1 MSNSIDSE
9 VATPIVVEGGSLVE
23 QLAEEMACRWRT
35 GQRSLAE
42 EYLNRYPDLWQRPD
56 AALELIAEE
65 LALREEY
72 KEPVSNS
79 QLASRFP
86 QWADQV
92 RTLGNVQRAFGSRPD
107 VPRFPQVGDSLGE
120 FHLIAELGRGAH
132 GRVFAATQ
140 GSLGGRTVVL
150 KLTRRGGREHLSLA
164 RVQHTHI
171 VPLYSVH
178 DLPEHGLCALCMP
191 YFGGATLATLLSSVE
206 TLSPACRTGND
217 LATALRSAQLVDAT
231 GGDGQS
237 GHVYSRCSYSD
248 GICRIGICLA
258 NALQFAHE
266 RGLLHLDVKPSNV
279 LIAADGV
286 PMLLDFHLAHAPLV
300 AGDAPPVRLGGTP
313 EYMAPELAA
322 ALEAVRTASCI
333 TTSVDCRADIY
344 SLGVVLAEAL
354 GSRPGTQNSCISAGL
369 ADILKRCLAP
379 SAADRYATAGEV
391 AADLERHLAN
401 LPLKGVVNR
410 SLTER
415 WRKWRKRYP
424 YALSLAVLFLT
435 LVACGM
441 NLVMQASS
449 RADRAT
455 AALQEGES
463 RLREGR
469 FGEAIEVLR
478 GGELLTADLPF
489 QRSLDANLREARLRA
504 EQGQAAVELHQLC
517 ERLRPFYGAEV
528 VSQSQ
533 LQLAESRCRELWAQ
547 RDAIVRRLEGQSTP
561 ELERQWRSDLLDIGI
576 LAANLQIR
584 TASPQQAENAHRRSL
599 VILDE
604 AESLL
609 GPSGVLY
616 LERAA
621 HTSALGLSA
630 VAAVATRNANSFPP
644 QTPWEHFAIGRAYLG
659 AGDIR
664 RALSEMDRC
673 LARDPASLW
682 ANYFRGVCSLR
693 LGETVDASTAFSVCV
708 ALSPRSAW
716 SFYSRGVA
724 YSESGHLERAFADFN
739 QAIALDGGFTPAI
752 LGRAIVHSRA
762 GRYPDA
768 LADLRLALAGG
779 LNPSI
784 VNYHT
789 ATVHFTAGDKAS
801 AISALR
807 ECLAHNPAHREA
819 RDMLDRLTH

>member
-1 MSNSIDSE
+1 M
-9 VATPIVVEGGSLVE
+9 ATPIVVEAGSLVE
-23 QLAEEMACRWRT
+23 QLAEEMASRWRT

-42 EYLNRYPDLWQRPD
+42 EYLNRHPDLWHRPD

-72 KEPVSNS
+72 CEPVSNS
-79 QLASRFP
+79 QLVVRFP

-92 RTLGNVQRAFGSRPD
+92 RTLGNVQRAFGNRPD
-107 VPRFPQVGDSLGE
+107 VPRFPQVGDTLGE
-120 FHLIAELGRGAH
+120 FRLIAELGRGAH

-150 KLTRRGGREHLSLA
+150 KLTQRGGREHLSLA
-164 RVQHTHI
+164 RLQHTHI

-178 DLPEHGLCALCMP
+178 DLPEHSLCALCMP
-191 YFGGATLATLLSSVE
+191 YFGGATLSALFSSLEDQHLS
-206 TLSPACRTGND
+206 CRTGND
-217 LATALRSAQLVDAT
+217 LAAALRRAQVVGCAT
-231 GGDGQS
+231 MDNEHTAS
-237 GHVYSRCSYSD
+237 VFSHCSYTD
-248 GICRIGICLA
+248 AICRIGICLA
-258 NALQFAHE
+258 TALQFAHE

-279 LIAADGV
+279 LVAADGV
-286 PMLLDFHLAHAPLV
+286 PMLLDFHLARAPLV
-300 AGDAPPVRLGGTP
+300 AGDAAPARLGGTHG
-313 EYMAPELAA
+313 YMAPELAT
-322 ALEAVRTASCI
+322 ALNAVRTGSPI
-333 TTSVDCRADIY
+333 PTSVDCRADIY

-354 GSRPGTQNSCISAGL
+354 GHTSGTQTSHISTGL
-369 ADILKRCLAP
+369 ADILKRCVAP
-379 SAADRYATAGEV
+379 SPADRYSSAGEV
-391 AADLERHLAN
+391 ADDLERHLAD
-401 LPLKGVVNR
+401 LPLKGVTNR
-410 SLTER
+410 SLAER

-424 YALSLAVLFLT
+424 YALSLIALFLT
-435 LVACGM
+435 LTAGGAS
-441 NLVMQASS
+441 LVIQASTKV
-449 RADRAT
+449 DRAT
-455 AALQEGES
+455 AALREGES

-469 FGEAIEVLR
+469 FGEAIEALR
-478 GGELLTADLPF
+478 GGEMLTADLPF
-489 QRSLDANLREARLRA
+489 QRTLDASLRETRMRA
-504 EQGQAAVELHQLC
+504 EQGQAAVELHLLC
-517 ERLRPFYGAEV
+517 ERLRPLYGAEI

-533 LQLAESRCRELWAQ
+533 QQMADTRCRELWAQ
-547 RDAIVRRLEGQSTP
+547 RDTIVRRLEGQSTA

-584 TASPQQAENAHRRSL
+584 IASPGQAENAHRRAIA
-599 VILDE
+599 ILDE
-604 AESLL
+604 ADTLL

-621 HTSALGLSA
+621 HARALGW
-630 VAAVATRNANSFPP
+630 VAAADAAVRNANAFPP
-644 QTPWEHFAIGRAYLG
+644 HTPWEHFAIGRAYLG
-659 AGDIR
+659 AGENR

-673 LARDPASLW
+673 LEREPASLW

-693 LGETVDASTAFSVCV
+693 LGETTDASTAFSVCV

-724 YSESGHLERAFADFN
+724 YSESGRHERAFADFN
-739 QAIALDGGFTPAI
+739 QAIALDSGFTPAI

-762 GRYPDA
+762 GRYTDA

-789 ATVHFTAGDKAS
+789 ATVHFTAGDKAA

-819 RDMLDRLTH
+819 REMLDRLTH